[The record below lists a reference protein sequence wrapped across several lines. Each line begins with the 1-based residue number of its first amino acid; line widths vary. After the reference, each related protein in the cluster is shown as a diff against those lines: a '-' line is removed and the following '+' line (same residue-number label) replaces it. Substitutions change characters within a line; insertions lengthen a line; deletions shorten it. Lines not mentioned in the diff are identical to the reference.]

1 MKLRHTPLLL
11 GLLILLTGCN
21 PQPDMDR
28 PAITASILPIRFLTE
43 QIAGQDFDIN
53 LLVPPGASPETYEPT
68 PKQMQQVAA
77 SSMLFTTGLI
87 DFEKQLVADVAKN
100 MPGLQVVNLSQG
112 IGLIEGSHSHADTR
126 HGHTHGIDPH
136 IWTSPLNLKIMAG
149 TIYQALSTDY
159 PDSTKYTENYRALIE
174 RLDALDDQL
183 RQLVDTGTHHTFII
197 YHPALA
203 YLARDYGLTQIPIEW
218 EGKEPSA
225 EQIRHVVDAARSD
238 QLHRIFYQA
247 QFSQTVIAAIARE
260 INAEAVSIDPLAEN
274 VIDNLKQITQQ
285 ITE

>member
-1 MKLRHTPLLL
+1 MKRRHTTLLS
-11 GLLILLTGCN
+11 GLLILLAGCT
-21 PQPDMDR
+21 PQPVSDR
-28 PAITASILPIRFLTE
+28 PAVTASILPIRFLTE

-68 PKQMQQVAA
+68 PKQMQQAAA

-87 DFEKQLVADVAKN
+87 DFEKQMVSDVSKN
-100 MPGLQVVNLSQG
+100 MPGLQVVDLSQG
-112 IGLIEGSHSHADTR
+112 IELIEAEHSHTG
-126 HGHTHGIDPH
+126 HGHAHGTDPH
-136 IWTSPLNLKIMAG
+136 IWTSPHNLKIMAG
-149 TIYQALSTDY
+149 TLYHALSTAY
-159 PDSTKYTENYRALIE
+159 PDSTKYTENYQALIE
-174 RLDALDDQL
+174 RLDTLDRQL
-183 RQLVDTGTHHTFII
+183 RQLVATGTHHTFII

-225 EQIRHVVDAARSD
+225 EQIRRVVDAARSD
-238 QLHRIFYQA
+238 RLRRIFYQA
-247 QFSQTVIAAIARE
+247 QFSQAAIAAIARE
-260 INAEAVSIDPLAEN
+260 VDAETVAIDPLAEN